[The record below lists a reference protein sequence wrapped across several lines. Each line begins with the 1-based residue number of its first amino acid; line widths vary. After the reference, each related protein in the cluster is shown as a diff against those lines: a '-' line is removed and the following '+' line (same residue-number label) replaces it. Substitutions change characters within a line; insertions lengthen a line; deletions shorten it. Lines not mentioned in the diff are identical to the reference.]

1 MFEADNVHSF
11 YLHPHD
17 GKDLP
22 PFRPGQYLTFQ
33 LKLPDAAKPLIQC
46 YSLSDRPGLRDHYRV
61 SIKKCLPPRDAP
73 EAPAGKSSGF
83 FNDTLQ
89 EGDILDVKAP
99 SGHFYLQTPVEKPVV
114 LIAGGIGI
122 TPVMSML
129 NAICASETTVET
141 WLFYGLTNKND
152 HVAHDHLRR
161 IAAAHENVH
170 LRTFYSR
177 PGADDVLGEDFDF
190 EGRVSVAK
198 IREQLPSNNYTF
210 YTCGPPA
217 MMKSIT
223 DDLNE
228 WKVPKADIRYESF
241 GPASVPKPVTGGA
254 ASDATT
260 AATSIDVVFSRS
272 GKTLQWAPEA
282 GSLLDLA
289 EANGITMD
297 SGCRAGNCGTC
308 IVAVKEGVTEYL
320 NEPGEA
326 PEDGSCLACI
336 SIPTSTLT
344 LDA

>member
-1 MFEADNVHSF
+1 M
-11 YLHPHD
+11 
-17 GKDLP
+17 
-22 PFRPGQYLTFQ
+22 T
-33 LKLPDAAKPLIQC
+33 I
-46 YSLSDRPGLRDHYRV
+46 
-61 SIKKCLPPRDAP
+61 
-73 EAPAGKSSGF
+73 SG
-83 FNDTLQ
+83 
-89 EGDILDVKAP
+89 G
-99 SGHFYLQTPVEKPVV
+99 
-114 LIAGGIGI
+114 
-122 TPVMSML
+122 
-129 NAICASETTVET
+129 
-141 WLFYGLTNKND
+141 
-152 HVAHDHLRR
+152 
-161 IAAAHENVH
+161 
-170 LRTFYSR
+170 SR
-177 PGADDVLGEDFDF
+177 PRTRTSICGPSIVGPARMMFSARISISK
-190 EGRVSVAK
+190 GRVSVAK